1 MLLWLQVKALQEKKY
16 FFFHAF
22 RNSLIPIITLT
33 GNYFGGI
40 LGGSA
45 VVESIFALPGIGKY
59 ALDAIYTRDYMVI
72 QGYVLFTGAVFVVVN
87 IIIDI
92 LYAVAN
98 PKIRFRGK
106 EN

>member
-1 MLLWLQVKALQEKKY
+1 
-16 FFFHAF
+16 
-22 RNSLIPIITLT
+22 
-33 GNYFGGI
+33 
-40 LGGSA
+40 
-45 VVESIFALPGIGKY
+45 
-59 ALDAIYTRDYMVI
+59 MVI